1 MKRAVIIILC
11 GAALGLLA
19 GAGVYFTRTAPQ
31 RAMLCCERPELAWL
45 QQKFQ
50 LTDAQFTRVQKLHND
65 YLAHCAELCARIAA
79 TNELIR
85 TQISTATN
93 VTPETE
99 KFLAGAAQLRVECQ
113 TRMLKECFAV
123 SREMSP
129 EQGKRYL
136 AWVQEQILVMPHE
149 QMGQAS
155 SHSAHG
161 H

>member
-11 GAALGLLA
+11 GAALGLLV
-19 GAGVYFTRTAPQ
+19 GTGVYFSRTSAH
-31 RAMLCCERPELAWL
+31 RAMLCCEQPELAWL
-45 QQKFQ
+45 QHEFQ
-50 LTDAQFTRVQKLHND
+50 LTDTQFTQVQKLHND
-65 YLAHCAELCARIAA
+65 YLAHCAELCNRIAA

-85 TQISTATN
+85 VQVSAQTA

-99 KFLAGAAQLRVECQ
+99 TLLTGAAKLRVECQ
-113 TRMLKECFAV
+113 TRMLMECFAV

-136 AWVQEQILVMPHE
+136 AWVQDQILGMPHE
-149 QMGQAS
+149 PQQEHG